1 MDAEERR
8 ATRNAGGGAAP
19 NKAAPKRRPRKTAT
33 NTQAAES
40 SDGTVIYFS
49 FYSHGPDGFF

>member
-19 NKAAPKRRPRKTAT
+19 KAAPKRRPRKTAT